1 MKYSH
6 LYDINFFVDSND
18 RLAEDL
24 TASDFR
30 NALLDH
36 IEGFST
42 RDWRELRRKPIPT
55 VDENGHEIEWGSPP
69 PLTEDLS

>member
-18 RLAEDL
+18 RLAQDL

-30 NALLDH
+30 NALLDL

-42 RDWRELRRKPIPT
+42 TDWRELRRKPILT
-55 VDENGHEIEWGSPP
+55 VDENGR
-69 PLTEDLS
+69 EDWSGGHHLR

>member
-6 LYDINFFVDSND
+6 LYDINFFVDND

-30 NALLDH
+30 NAARPYR
-36 IEGFST
+36 G
-42 RDWRELRRKPIPT
+42 
-55 VDENGHEIEWGSPP
+55 V
-69 PLTEDLS
+69 